1 MAPSSFF
8 NPNIMFSGSLG
19 LFRANQY
26 FENCSPSFRNL
37 AWADFLAFS
46 ILFSFILFREAFR
59 NSISSLA
66 FSLSALVAFL
76 EVILLLWVFI
86 SFLKALICFL
96 AFFFSWVVILIAIS
110 FISSLTFFHLAWGFC
125 LSLLSNFTSC
135 SFSHRSSS
143 I

>member
-26 FENCSPSFRNL
+26 LEHCSPSFRNL

-46 ILFSFILFREAFR
+46 ILFSSTLFREAFR
-59 NSISSLA
+59 NSISFLS
-66 FSLSALVAFL
+66 FSLLALVALL
-76 EVILLLWVFI
+76 EVILLAWVLI

-96 AFFFSWVVILIAIS
+96 AFFFSRFVIFTTIS
-110 FISSLTFFHLAWGFC
+110 FISSLTSFH
-125 LSLLSNFTSC
+125 
-135 SFSHRSSS
+135 
-143 I
+143 